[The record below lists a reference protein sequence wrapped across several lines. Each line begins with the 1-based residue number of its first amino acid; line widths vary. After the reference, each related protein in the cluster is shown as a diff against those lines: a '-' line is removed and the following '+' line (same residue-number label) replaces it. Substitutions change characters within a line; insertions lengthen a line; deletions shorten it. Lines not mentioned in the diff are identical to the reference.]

1 MKELNNLPGV
11 PGRLLFLLSELGLG
25 LLGFE
30 FEFEFGGPGSEPYM
44 GNFADVNHVEHN
56 KLRMPLWLDQTN
68 NIPLQ

>member
-30 FEFEFGGPGSEPYM
+30 FEFEFGS
-44 GNFADVNHVEHN
+44 
-56 KLRMPLWLDQTN
+56 
-68 NIPLQ
+68 